1 MVKKQE
7 YRMLMVRDKI
17 IRKMLTLYP
26 AFSSAGIGGFCEV
39 WYLVV
44 GHLLSSVIIPFSRP
58 LEAPSFLPVSP
69 RQTL

>member
-26 AFSSAGIGGFCEV
+26 GFSSAGIGV
-39 WYLVV
+39 
-44 GHLLSSVIIPFSRP
+44 SVRFGTS
-58 LEAPSFLPVSP
+58 L
-69 RQTL
+69 